1 MKKEERDEIC
11 GEMGD
16 KEDSGVKRDDEDDG
30 RGMMNDEVN
39 DEVRIKKDGMEKK
52 AVLEEESMTGGESMM
67 TTEDDKHLELEEAK
81 VDEGGVMEDGEKED
95 EAREQRD
102 GDGVGTEKNEGV
114 QESVREC
121 KSMRTVRGA

>member
-16 KEDSGVKRDDEDDG
+16 KEDNGMKRDDEDDG

-52 AVLEEESMTGGESMM
+52 AVLEEERMIGGESMM
-67 TTEDDKHLELEEAK
+67 TTEDDKHLELGEVK
-81 VDEGGVMEDGEKED
+81 GDDGGVMEDGEKED
-95 EAREQRD
+95 EVHEQRD